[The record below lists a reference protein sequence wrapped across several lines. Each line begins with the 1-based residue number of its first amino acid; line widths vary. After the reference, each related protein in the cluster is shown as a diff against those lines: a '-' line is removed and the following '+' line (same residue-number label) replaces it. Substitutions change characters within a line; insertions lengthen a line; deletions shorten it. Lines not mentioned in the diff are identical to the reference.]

1 MDKRKLKN
9 YSFENSVLKFESLT
23 NDFTE
28 ELYNEF
34 DSKSKELNL
43 RSKIDDLLNG
53 GIVNETEKQAAWHP
67 RYKKRE
73 TNLNNHLSKLIDKIK
88 KNKKYGKIN
97 IIIIGDR
104 KSVV

>member
-43 RSKIDDLLNG
+43 RSKIDD
-53 GIVNETEKQAAWHP
+53 
-67 RYKKRE
+67 
-73 TNLNNHLSKLIDKIK
+73 
-88 KNKKYGKIN
+88 
-97 IIIIGDR
+97 
-104 KSVV
+104 